1 MRPPATATALLF
13 FQRPSLS
20 KGKEELCEN
29 LRTGASFWSILVFS
43 VSRPGTEKNSGEEE
57 AHDKLYPSTFFSDWF
72 RLIFQ

>member
-43 VSRPGTEKNSGEEE
+43 VSRPGTEKTVERRRPMINFIL
-57 AHDKLYPSTFFSDWF
+57 APFFLIGSD
-72 RLIFQ
+72 